1 MKQLTCEMCGST
13 DLIKQN
19 GVFVCQSCGT
29 KYSVETAKKMMVEGN
44 VTNNIDANVVN
55 IINANKMPDYEIKDG
70 VLVGY
75 HGVHADVTIPEDV
88 VIIGSQAFANNSRI
102 ESVSLP
108 KNLECIRNSAFY
120 NCTSLTSIVIPENTK
135 TIEEYAFYH
144 CTSLQNVTLPPD
156 SQKIDIDDSAF
167 LLTGFLLPFE
177 FGGYK
182 MGIDELSIT
191 KIETGTNDF
200 QCGWLAGRVSMGGGV
215 DLRMSFKNNSGA
227 TINKIKF
234 YVKAKNS
241 IGEYVQGS
249 CNQFIETGCC
259 VNGPIEPNAYWKDIH
274 WERLWYN
281 NAIKAADIVF
291 VILTMASGEKIYI
304 PDPKIV
310 IGRNTEESN
319 TNGGC
324 YVATAVYGSYDCP
337 QVWTLRR
344 FRDFTLAE
352 TWYGRAFIHTYYAIS
367 PTLVKWFGHTE
378 WFKKMWKGRL
388 DRMVATLNAEGVDDT
403 PYEDRNW

>member
-13 DLIKQN
+13 DLMKQD

-29 KYSVETAKKMMVEGN
+29 KYSVEEAKKMMVEGN

-55 IINANKMPDYEIKDG
+55 IINDNKMPDYEIKDG

-75 HGVHADVTIPEDV
+75 HGVRADVTIPEDV

-135 TIEEYAFYH
+135 TIEECAFYH
-144 CTSLQNVTLPPD
+144 CTSLQNVTLPD

-177 FGGYK
+177 YGGYK
-182 MGIDELSIT
+182 MGTDELSIT

-200 QCGWLAGRVSMGGGV
+200 QRGWLAGSVNSAGGV
-215 DLRMSFKNNSGA
+215 DLLMSFKNNSGA
-227 TINKIKF
+227 TINKIEF
-234 YVKAKNS
+234 CVKAKNS
-241 IGEYVQGS
+241 IGEYVQGRY
-249 CNQFIETGCC
+249 NNFIEVSGYT
-259 VNGPIEPNAYWKDIH
+259 NGPIEPNAYRKDIH
-274 WERLWYN
+274 WECLWYN

-291 VILTMASGEKIYI
+291 AILTMASGEKIYI
-304 PDPKIV
+304 PGSKIV
-310 IGRNTEESN
+310 IDRNTEESN
-319 TNGGC
+319 TSGGC

-344 FRDFTLAE
+344 FRDYTLAE
-352 TWYGRAFIHTYYAIS
+352 TWYGRAFIRTYYAIS
-367 PTLVKWFGHTE
+367 PTLVKWFGHTD
-378 WFKKMWKGRL
+378 WFKKLWKGRL
-388 DRMVATLNAEGVDDT
+388 DRMVANLNAEGVEDT
-403 PYEDRNW
+403 PYKDRNW